1 MFHDFPYTD
10 FHELNLDFL
19 MRQCGSGLGLRLA
32 IEGDYLRLVN
42 AKNEVVSQV
51 NVHYADTALS
61 DVNGKPIKTYIC
73 DVQSSGTAIVFTNG
87 QNEMTTITVPY
98 STKAKEDINGRDLED
113 YVYSVQVAGDTLRVT
128 KGDMTIADITI
139 PYAVS
144 ATGDEDGKVISTYA
158 AELTVD
164 GDHVVLRDAK
174 GRVLNSITVPYA
186 TEASH
191 ADSADTADEA
201 AHADKADSALDAD
214 HADLADLATV
224 ATDCTNAIQ
233 SVSISGNTVVL
244 TTYGGQINT
253 LTIPYAI
260 KAQKDDA
267 GNTIKT
273 TYVASVSQD
282 PVTGEISFYD
292 ATGTVITSLVP
303 TASKATYDSYDNEIA
318 DYIKTIVVSS
328 NSDYVT
334 VTHGDG
340 AVNTIQINYSTHAW
354 KDTNENVIKN
364 TYCRL
369 LTMETDAQTGDSV
382 LVGWNGDNPT
392 AEIFRL
398 RVRAISSYIVID
410 LSSPDNGVYGT
421 YTPTNIVGDPI
432 NNKESCVLI
441 DSNTG
446 RAWTRTFVSATTAT
460 FSTDL
465 VINDATL
472 KQVGRQTWDYNSN
485 TGKVVEN
492 AVWTA
497 SINDSVTT
505 PDSTED
511 LESITVDYFGTTIK
525 YEAKAG
531 AGRIIFNT
539 TSGTTI
545 PYSWNTGSR
554 AVTAKDEVGNTL
566 TPAEVKAKIEAGAA
580 IQVIATCT
588 SSDPNLAGA
597 YVPNDVRLVYGWE
610 VSEQKPT
617 LVGIDCYFMS
627 NAKDDTYFDEGRR
640 LFITTSVTGTVY
652 KVNAKKI
659 EDLGNVNL
667 SDLSSGDVLAYNGTD
682 WVNSARLLSSLSD
695 VRDISPS
702 NGDILVYNGFYNQW
716 EASAVESN
724 ALVVGIT
731 VNTPLNDMLHN
742 TSHSYTLDTDMEYV
756 YTSLAAGK
764 TVILDDGQGN
774 RGNIATI
781 VGMGDSTYDGA
792 IAMGGSAQS
801 GIRYFT
807 LTLPNGGN
815 TGNITCKIVPF

>member
-113 YVYSVQVAGDTLRVT
+113 YVYSVQVAGDKLRVT
-128 KGDMTIADITI
+128 KGDMAIADITI

-144 ATGDEDGKVISTYA
+144 ATEDEDGKVISTYA

-191 ADSADTADEA
+191 ADSADTAAEA

-214 HADLADLATV
+214 HADIADLATV

-244 TTYGGQINT
+244 TTYGGQITT

-282 PVTGEISFYD
+282 SVTGEISFYD

-392 AEIFRL
+392 AEIFRV
-398 RVRAISSYIVID
+398 RV
-410 LSSPDNGVYGT
+410 P
-421 YTPTNIVGDPI
+421 
-432 NNKESCVLI
+432 
-441 DSNTG
+441 
-446 RAWTRTFVSATTAT
+446 
-460 FSTDL
+460 
-465 VINDATL
+465 
-472 KQVGRQTWDYNSN
+472 
-485 TGKVVEN
+485 
-492 AVWTA
+492 AV
-497 SINDSVTT
+497 
-505 PDSTED
+505 
-511 LESITVDYFGTTIK
+511 
-525 YEAKAG
+525 
-531 AGRIIFNT
+531 AGRIIFTT
-539 TSGTTI
+539 TSSTND
-545 PYSWNTGSR
+545 PYSWNPGPRS
-554 AVTAKDEVGNTL
+554 VTATDEEGNHL
-566 TPAEVKAKIEAGAA
+566 TSAEVKAKIEAGAA
-580 IQVIATCT
+580 IHVIATCT
-588 SSDPNLAGA
+588 SSNPSLAGS
-597 YVPNDVRLVYGWE
+597 YVPNDVRLKYGWDAN
-610 VSEQKPT
+610 EQEPT
-617 LVGIDCYFMS
+617 FDGIDCYFMS
-627 NAKDDTYFDEGRR
+627 NNNYVDFAEGRR
-640 LFITTSVTGTVY
+640 LFINLNSTNVTGIVY
-652 KVNAKKI
+652 KVDAKKI
-659 EDLGNVNL
+659 DDLSNVNL
-667 SDLSSGDVLAYNGTD
+667 SSPTNGDVLTFNGTN
-682 WVNSARLLSSLSD
+682 WINSAPAGSAIVEVVTIPGFTFANANPNQEYHFTPANAWYVLASHLNHGGA
-695 VRDISPS
+695 VYFRDSAISY
-702 NGDILVYNGFYNQW
+702 GG
-716 EASAVESN
+716 
-724 ALVVGIT
+724 VVAIT
-731 VNTPLNDMLHN
+731 
-742 TSHSYTLDTDMEYV
+742 S
-756 YTSLAAGK
+756 
-764 TVILDDGQGN
+764 
-774 RGNIATI
+774 
-781 VGMGDSTYDGA
+781 STYSQGILCGTYVSDAGTISA
-792 IAMGGSAQS
+792 IVFKILS
-801 GIRYFT
+801 
-807 LTLPNGGN
+807 N
-815 TGNITCKIVPF
+815 TDWTVTKKT

>member
-113 YVYSVQVAGDTLRVT
+113 YVYSVQVAGDKLRVT

-144 ATGDEDGKVISTYA
+144 ATEDEDGKVISTYA

-191 ADSADTADEA
+191 ADSADTAAEA

-273 TYVASVSQD
+273 TYVSSVSQD

-292 ATGTVITSLVP
+292 ATGAVITSLVP

-369 LTMETDAQTGDSV
+369 LTMETDAQTGESV

-398 RVRAISSYIVID
+398 RVRAISSYIVVD
-410 LSSPDNGVYGT
+410 LSNPDAGGTLT
-421 YTPTNIVGDPI
+421 YTPTSIVGDPL
-432 NNKESCVLI
+432 NSKESCVLI
-441 DSNTG
+441 DSSTG
-446 RAWTRTFVSATTAT
+446 RAWTRALLSANTAT
-460 FSTDL
+460 FSNDL
-465 VINDATL
+465 VIDIATF
-472 KQVGRQTWDYNSN
+472 KQIGRHALEYNIN
-485 TGKVVEN
+485 TGKVIEN
-492 AVWTA
+492 VAWTA

-511 LESITVDYFGTTIK
+511 LDSITVNYSGTTIK

-539 TSGTTI
+539 SSTTI

-554 AVTAKDEVGNTL
+554 AVTAKDEEGNTL
-566 TPAEVKAKIEAGAA
+566 TSAEVIAKIEAGAA
-580 IQVIATCT
+580 IQVIATVTGYNAGNYTPNKVQIIYDYDGFQTPPAAIIGGIAVFFMT
-588 SSDPNLAGA
+588 SAG
-597 YVPNDVRLVYGWE
+597 YSVF
-610 VSEQKPT
+610 T
-617 LVGIDCYFMS
+617 
-627 NAKDDTYFDEGRR
+627 EGRE
-640 LFITTSVTGTVY
+640 LFIDLRHTNVTGIVY
-652 KVNAKKI
+652 KQPGKI
-659 EDLGNVNL
+659 IDELSNVNI
-667 SDLSSGDVLAYNGTD
+667 SSSSLTEGDVLTFDGTN
-682 WVNSARLLSSLSD
+682 WVNSAPD
-695 VRDISPS
+695 P
-702 NGDILVYNGFYNQW
+702 GG
-716 EASAVESN
+716 SN

-731 VNTPLNDMLHN
+731 VATPINLMSNN
-742 TSHSYTLDTDMEYV
+742 AQQSYILDTNIGDV
-756 YTSLAAGK
+756 HTALAAGK
-764 TVILDDGQGN
+764 TVILDDGTGA
-774 RGNIATI
+774 IATI
-781 VGMGDSTYDGA
+781 VGMGMEDGQGA
-792 IAMGGSAQS
+792 IAMGGSAHA

-807 LTLPNGGN
+807 LVVSNDTN
-815 TGNITCKIVPF
+815 GNIICNTFQ

>member
-113 YVYSVQVAGDTLRVT
+113 YVYSVQVAGDKLRVT

-144 ATGDEDGKVISTYA
+144 ATEDEDGKVISTYA

-191 ADSADTADEA
+191 ADSADTAAEA

-214 HADLADLATV
+214 HADIADLATV

-260 KAQKDDA
+260 KAQKDDV

-318 DYIKTIVVSS
+318 EYIKNIVVSS

-369 LTMETDAQTGDSV
+369 LTMETDAQTGESV

-398 RVRAISSYIVID
+398 RVRAVSSYIVID
-410 LSSPDNGVYGT
+410 SSNPDSEGA
-421 YTPTNIVGDPI
+421 YTPNSIVGDPL
-432 NNKESCVLI
+432 NSKESCILI

-446 RAWTRTFVSATTAT
+446 RAWTRTLVSATTAT

-465 VINDATL
+465 VIDSATL
-472 KQVGRQTWDYNSN
+472 KQIGRQTWDYNSN

-539 TSGTTI
+539 NTTDL

-554 AVTAKDEVGNTL
+554 AVTAKDEEGNTL
-566 TPAEVKAKIEAGAA
+566 TSAEVIAKIEAGAA
-580 IQVIATCT
+580 IQVIATVT
-588 SSDPNLAGA
+588 GYNAGNYTPNK
-597 YVPNDVRLVYGWE
+597 VQIVYDYDGFQTPPAAIIGGIA
-610 VSEQKPT
+610 VFFMT
-617 LVGIDCYFMS
+617 NVGYSVF
-627 NAKDDTYFDEGRR
+627 TEGRE
-640 LFITTSVTGTVY
+640 LFIDLRHTNVTGIVY
-652 KVNAKKI
+652 KQPGKI
-659 EDLGNVNL
+659 IDELSNVDISSPSEGNVL
-667 SDLSSGDVLAYNGTD
+667 TFNGTK
-682 WVNSARLLSSLSD
+682 WVNVTPDPVTPSGVAKLTLESVDFYSFVAGTNTWCTIIDSNFNPISDTDLLNLVDTNLKSIRVFD
-695 VRDISPS
+695 NYNKTADFIYS
-702 NGDILVYNGFYNQW
+702 NG
-716 EASAVESN
+716 VESFS
-724 ALVVGIT
+724 VIFVGPAPGSLPYLIT
-731 VNTPLNDMLHN
+731 F
-742 TSHSYTLDTDMEYV
+742 
-756 YTSLAAGK
+756 K
-764 TVILDDGQGN
+764 
-774 RGNIATI
+774 
-781 VGMGDSTYDGA
+781 YD
-792 IAMGGSAQS
+792 INYRWNVTTQQ
-801 GIRYFT
+801 
-807 LTLPNGGN
+807 L
-815 TGNITCKIVPF
+815 

>member
-51 NVHYADTALS
+51 KVHYADTALS

-113 YVYSVQVAGDTLRVT
+113 YVYSVQVAGDKLRVT

-144 ATGDEDGKVISTYA
+144 ATEDEDGKVISTYA

-186 TEASH
+186 TEANH
-191 ADSADTADEA
+191 ANSADMAAEA
-201 AHADKADSALDAD
+201 AHAEEADSALDAD
-214 HADLADLATV
+214 RADLADLATV

-398 RVRAISSYIVID
+398 RVRAVSSYIVID
-410 LSSPDNGVYGT
+410 SSNPDSEGA
-421 YTPTNIVGDPI
+421 YTPTSIVGNPF
-432 NNKESCVLI
+432 NSKESCVLI

-465 VINDATL
+465 VINNATV
-472 KQVGRQTWDYNSN
+472 KQIGRHIWDYNSN

-492 AVWTA
+492 TVWTA

-511 LESITVDYFGTTIK
+511 LESITADYFGTTIK
-525 YEAKAG
+525 YKAKAC
-531 AGRIIFNT
+531 AGRIIFT
-539 TSGTTI
+539 TYTPDD
-545 PYSWNTGSR
+545 PYRWPTGSI
-554 AVTAKDEVGNTL
+554 VVKAKDEKGNTL
-566 TPAEVKAKIEAGAA
+566 TSSAEIKAKIESGAA
-580 IQVIATCT
+580 IQVIATAFGSLGRGSYAPNTIQLIYDYNNQT
-588 SSDPNLAGA
+588 STTTIGGLSVFFISNDN
-597 YVPNDVRLVYGWE
+597 YVDFR
-610 VSEQKPT
+610 
-617 LVGIDCYFMS
+617 
-627 NAKDDTYFDEGRR
+627 EGRKLSINLR
-640 LFITTSVTGTVY
+640 QTNITGEVY
-652 KVNAKKI
+652 MELGKKI
-659 EDLGNVNL
+659 D
-667 SDLSSGDVLAYNGTD
+667 DLSNVK
-682 WVNSARLLSSLSD
+682 LSSP
-695 VRDISPS
+695 I
-702 NGDILVYNGFYNQW
+702 NGDILKFNGTNW
-716 EASAVESN
+716 
-724 ALVVGIT
+724 
-731 VNTPLNDMLHN
+731 VNVHP
-742 TSHSYTLDTDMEYV
+742 
-756 YTSLAAGK
+756 
-764 TVILDDGQGN
+764 
-774 RGNIATI
+774 
-781 VGMGDSTYDGA
+781 
-792 IAMGGSAQS
+792 
-801 GIRYFT
+801 
-807 LTLPNGGN
+807 
-815 TGNITCKIVPF
+815 